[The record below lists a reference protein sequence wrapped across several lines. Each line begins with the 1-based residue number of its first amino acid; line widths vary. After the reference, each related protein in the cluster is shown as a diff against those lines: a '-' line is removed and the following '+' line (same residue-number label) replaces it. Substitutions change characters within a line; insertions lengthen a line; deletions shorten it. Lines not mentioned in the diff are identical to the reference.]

1 MRYLQY
7 EFFATS
13 AHSISGK
20 ARDVAGAAIDSL
32 NCFDG
37 PGHILFT
44 VPAAVDV
51 QVFFLREWSFDRWRG
66 ILDSK
71 LVPNMLS
78 GSAVEIS
85 EVP

>member
-1 MRYLQY
+1 M
-7 EFFATS
+7 
-13 AHSISGK
+13 
-20 ARDVAGAAIDSL
+20 AGAAIDSQ

-37 PGHILFT
+37 PGHILLT